1 MLVDKKIVI
10 PLTSRLFADEVSRLQ
25 ELIGCVVNVKDPHK
39 LQSIQSLGLSP
50 ACSPDGTIDFV
61 KMVGYLSSCALAI
74 LEEVSP
80 DELTLT
86 RIDPLENY
94 SIKNVYTPHFHWD
107 SHCNLTIIPPVLE
120 TEMRR
125 ITLES
130 NGCVLMFPLVVPRQ
144 LAQDILHKMLLHT
157 IYARVA
163 TYDPAVN
170 LGVVRAHTE
179 AVSYLGREYRLDFGD
194 QTTST
199 LGVLDNLAIYTSI
212 LTALIP
218 RACNRLMQSLM
229 RFDEH
234 ELMDIFRGMVPA
246 DLVQE
251 DEVGDVEEDIVRMN
265 AFMTYMQS
273 LGTVFNLGPTLHT
286 TTYCAETKVA
296 TCWCPYY

>member
-1 MLVDKKIVI
+1 MLVDKKIII

-25 ELIGCVVNVKDPHK
+25 ELVGCVVNIKDPHK
-39 LQSIQSLGLSP
+39 LQNIQSLGLSP
-50 ACSPDGTIDFV
+50 ACSSDGTIDFV

-80 DELTLT
+80 DELVLT

-120 TEMRR
+120 TDLRR
-125 ITLES
+125 VTLES
-130 NGCVLMFPLVVPRQ
+130 NGCTLMFPLVVPRQ
-144 LAQDILHKMLLHT
+144 LAQDILQKMFLYT
-157 IYARVA
+157 VYRRVA
-163 TYDPAVN
+163 SYDQTVDME
-170 LGVVRAHTE
+170 LVRAHTG
-179 AVSYLGREYRLDFGD
+179 VVTYMGREYRVDFGED
-194 QTTST
+194 TTST
-199 LGVLDNLAIYTSI
+199 LEALDNLAIYTSI
-212 LTALIP
+212 LTTLIP
-218 RACNRLMQSLM
+218 KACNRLMQSLI
-229 RFDEH
+229 RFNEH
-234 ELMDIFRGMVPA
+234 ELMDIFRGLVPEN
-246 DLVQE
+246 LVQE

-286 TTYCAETKVA
+286 ATYCPETKVA